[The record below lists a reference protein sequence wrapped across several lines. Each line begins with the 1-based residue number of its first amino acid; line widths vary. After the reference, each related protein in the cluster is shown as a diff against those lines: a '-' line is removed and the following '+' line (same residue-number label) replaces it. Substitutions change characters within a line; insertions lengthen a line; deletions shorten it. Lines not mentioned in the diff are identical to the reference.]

1 MEVLND
7 KGENNIFESD
17 ITDSDTSNSDIVLQ
31 DGKNIN
37 QKEGDEGEISVNIGV
52 NFEKNSQEIKNS
64 KGNLLNLNINYYD
77 NNFLQN
83 NSCLF

>member
-7 KGENNIFESD
+7 KEENNIFESD
-17 ITDSDTSNSDIVLQ
+17 ITDNDTSNSDIVLQ